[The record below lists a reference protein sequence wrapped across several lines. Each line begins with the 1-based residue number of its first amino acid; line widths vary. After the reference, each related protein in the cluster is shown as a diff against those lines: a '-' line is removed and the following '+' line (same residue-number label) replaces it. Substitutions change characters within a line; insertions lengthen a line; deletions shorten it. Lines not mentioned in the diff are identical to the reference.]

1 MRRNR
6 SRGGVPSG
14 EMKINANI
22 TPKSLLEALRRRDG
36 QLPLTRASVV
46 RRWRNDE
53 TDNGQIFV
61 QPRNPSSLV
70 EQTTLPPIFAQ

>member
-1 MRRNR
+1 M
-6 SRGGVPSG
+6 
-14 EMKINANI
+14 EINANI
-22 TPKSLLEALRRRDG
+22 IPKLLVEALRRRDCC
-36 QLPLTRASVV
+36 LPLTRALVV

-70 EQTTLPPIFAQ
+70 EQTTLFLIGAQ